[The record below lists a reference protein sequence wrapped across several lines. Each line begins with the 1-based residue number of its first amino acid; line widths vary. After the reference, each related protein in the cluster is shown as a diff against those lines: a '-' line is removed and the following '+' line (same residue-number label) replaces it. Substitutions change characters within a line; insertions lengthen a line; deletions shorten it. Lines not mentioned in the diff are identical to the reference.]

1 MRVNSTAQ
9 AGFSLIELAITVAV
23 AALLAAIA
31 VPNYQRFIVEAHR
44 GEAKTVLLDAAHSL
58 ERAMTASSSYMPG
71 NAVIDLS
78 RLGLDTAPKSAAYKG
93 IDAKYA
99 VSYAQISASAFVLQA
114 SPIAPFVDSE
124 CDVLTVSSTGV
135 KNATGSAAAARCWG
149 Q

>member
-1 MRVNSTAQ
+1 MRVNRKAQ
-9 AGFSLIELAITVAV
+9 AGFSLIELAMTVAV

-31 VPNYQRFIVEAHR
+31 VPNYQRFMIEAHR

-58 ERAMTASSSYMPG
+58 ERAMTASSTYMPG
-71 NAVIDLS
+71 NIAIDLS
-78 RLGLDTAPKSAAYKG
+78 LLGLNTAPKSAAYKG

-114 SPIAPFVDSE
+114 SPLAPFADVE
-124 CDVLTVSSTGV
+124 CGILTLSSTGV
-135 KNATGSAAAARCWG
+135 KNATGTTVAARCWG